1 MLVPMLSVT
10 LLLEINMPSQAFS
23 YSIEIQIANFLSNDS
38 VLDHIR
44 EHSGVSDRCLSERL
58 LLIEN
63 SRKLEMDDDSIPI
76 DKMPR
81 RLSFDGII
89 LL

>member
-1 MLVPMLSVT
+1 MLSVT

-38 VLDHIR
+38 VLDHIK

>member
-1 MLVPMLSVT
+1 MLSVT

-38 VLDHIR
+38 VLDHIK
-44 EHSGVSDRCLSERL
+44 EHSSVSDRCLSERL

-63 SRKLEMDDDSIPI
+63 SGKLPMNDESIPI
-76 DKMPR
+76 DRMPS
-81 RLSFDGII
+81 RLSNNGII